1 MRRAWLT
8 LALAA
13 CAHAAPPPPPGPAP
27 IVRGEIDQAE
37 AAEKARQHDVARGHY
52 ERAVAAAHDP
62 DSVAFAR
69 HAFAETLASWGETE
83 QAHAQLEIAAR
94 AAPGDAGV
102 WHDLG
107 ILRHHA
113 GDDPGAIA
121 ALARAEQLAPDD
133 VRPRTA
139 LAALYW
145 KRGDKA
151 SATREYREL
160 LALDLP
166 DRLREKVRWALDQLA
181 RSP

>member
-1 MRRAWLT
+1 VTARAVI
-8 LALAA
+8 AIACLAA
-13 CAHAAPPPPPGPAP
+13 CAHAPPPPRGPAVD
-27 IVRGEIDQAE
+27 VRGEVDRAE
-37 AAEKARQHDVARGHY
+37 TAERARQHDVARGHY
-52 ERAVAAAHDP
+52 ERAITAARDP
-62 DSVAFAR
+62 DSIAFAR
-69 HAFAETLASWGETE
+69 HAFAETLASWGETAAA
-83 QAHAQLEIAAR
+83 QAQLEVVIT
-94 AAPGDAGV
+94 AAPTDASA

-121 ALARAEQLAPDD
+121 ALGRAESLAPGDL
-133 VRPRTA
+133 RPRTA

-166 DRLREKVRWALDQLA
+166 DRMRAKVQWALTELA
-181 RSP
+181 KP